1 MISIILHYGQVN
13 VIVSQLSISQSR
25 NWAAIFPQIC
35 VISCIGS
42 DDDPWWPIDFFSM
55 SFCLW
60 CLLQVN
66 YPFVTTKFWVNRAR
80 AHPMVI
86 PDIINQ
92 VTCGFPKQSRWESAA
107 TGSSWACDSTGSGAG
122 TGAFGIALTFA
133 SGRLVSGGLVSGG
146 FVLSST
152 FSSFGTGIEVFEA
165 IPNVWPS
172 WRSGD
177 NYISLDIELT
187 IDNWQG
193 LSTVTVDDNWQWQN
207 CEIATSAWHLNS
219 LQ

>member
-1 MISIILHYGQVN
+1 MANRQGFHPEQAPPSPGHLHIESTRNLLTSFIHWSCFSSFSWV
-13 VIVSQLSISQSR
+13 VSQT
-25 NWAAIFPQIC
+25 
-35 VISCIGS
+35 
-42 DDDPWWPIDFFSM
+42 FFSM

-107 TGSSWACDSTGSGAG
+107 TGSSWACDSTGSGVG
-122 TGAFGIALTFA
+122 TGGAFGIALTFA

-152 FSSFGTGIEVFEA
+152 FSSFGTGVEVFEA